1 MKKLLLS
8 LLLGFSLNIYSL
20 QAAPRN
26 QNCRE
31 SLILFIEQAK
41 QTLVDPNYSYEKS
54 MGVLKNVLG
63 EDFYAESDLKKFEE
77 DVEKVFK
84 SKRNHN
90 KNWQLLE
97 EKWKLDPKQSLYL
110 RAFYSFFVYE
120 PSLVPLKTR
129 EELLSNVKKLSLKYR
144 LKLDPELQERFDYY
158 EKTIGKKSVP
168 EIAKE
173 LGITQSRV
181 YRELSYLNLSIV
193 KAFENNFR
201 EGEDQS
207 SRFIR
212 HQREI
217 ESRGVS
223 WKRNLGKISEEI
235 LLVDMHEKGMT
246 HAEIANALNKLAGT
260 TNPKN
265 PDIRT
270 ERSVSYKISALGL
283 SKPRKARSKELVL
296 ENYGPVKAEG
306 ILIPSSVTQF
316 LIDHKD
322 KGLKWCAQNL
332 EVSLSGLRGFIKRQ
346 HIEVFFK
353 NAPQAPEK
361 TEEKP
366 WNAFTL
372 VQDQNV
378 LNWVM
383 KNNKIP
389 HSSEEWSEAL
399 NVEAKDRVLDWIIQN
414 QAFPHSSED
423 WVEAFIG
430 KRLP

>member
-1 MKKLLLS
+1 MKNFLLS
-8 LLLGFSLNIYSL
+8 FLLIYLNIYSL

-31 SLILFIEQAK
+31 SLILFVEQAK

-77 DVEKVFK
+77 DVERVFK
-84 SKRNHN
+84 SKHNHN

-97 EKWKLDPKQSLYL
+97 EKWKLKPKQSLYL

-120 PSLVPLKTR
+120 PSLVPAKTR

-193 KAFENNFR
+193 KAFENDFR

-223 WKRNLGKISEEI
+223 WKRNLGKVSEEI

-246 HAEIANALNKLAGT
+246 HAEIADALNKLAGT

-283 SKPRKARSKELVL
+283 SKPRKARSKELAL

-306 ILIPSSVTQF
+306 TLIPSSVTQF

-353 NAPQAPEK
+353 NTPQAPEK
-361 TEEKP
+361 IEEKSLNTFAP
-366 WNAFTL
+366 
-372 VQDQNV
+372 VKDQNV

-383 KNNKIP
+383 KNNRIP

-399 NVEAKDRVLDWIIQN
+399 NLEVKDSVLDWIIQN
-414 QAFPHSSED
+414 QAFPQSYED
-423 WVEAFIG
+423 WIEAFVG